1 MAAQVPD
8 PPTDLES
15 TASSDISITIEWL
28 DPVFDGGDP
37 VNDFK
42 IYWNA
47 GDDNGNFVLLQDT
60 NFGSNTFTKQDSDIV
75 AGNYY
80 EFKVVAVNSVGDSSP
95 SLKIR
100 VIAASV
106 PSPPINL
113 SLLSQSKTQVTFT
126 WSAGANGGS
135 IIRDYEIFGDEG
147 SASLPIDDFI

>member
-1 MAAQVPD
+1 MNAVGQSQPSDSLQVMAAQVPD

-60 NFGSNTFTKQDSDIV
+60 NFGSNTFTK
-75 AGNYY
+75 
-80 EFKVVAVNSVGDSSP
+80 
-95 SLKIR
+95 
-100 VIAASV
+100 
-106 PSPPINL
+106 
-113 SLLSQSKTQVTFT
+113 
-126 WSAGANGGS
+126 
-135 IIRDYEIFGDEG
+135 
-147 SASLPIDDFI
+147 